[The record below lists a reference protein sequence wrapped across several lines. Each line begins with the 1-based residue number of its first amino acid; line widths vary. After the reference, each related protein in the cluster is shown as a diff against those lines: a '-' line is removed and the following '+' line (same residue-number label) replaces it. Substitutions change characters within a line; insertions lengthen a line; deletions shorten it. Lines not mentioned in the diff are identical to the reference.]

1 LVGCKTL
8 PFCKRF
14 DFFAAGFDV
23 DFLVG
28 MFLPLFESACFGA
41 FAEVQAAHETRWKT
55 CSAYKALQVE

>member
-1 LVGCKTL
+1 L

-28 MFLPLFESACFGA
+28 MFLPLFESACFVHSLKCKWPTKPGGKL
-41 FAEVQAAHETRWKT
+41 FSVQ
-55 CSAYKALQVE
+55 SLQIE